1 MKTVRM
7 TVDARMHPV
16 GRIDAAR
23 VDATTEA
30 DIARHIAAD
39 TAEAARD
46 AGRYVRQVRRRL
58 GLTQVEFAEGV
69 LGISVDTFS
78 RWVDGRT
85 DVRVGVVLASRCGA
99 RFRDE
104 LISALVSEREK
115 AA

>member
-58 GLTQVEFAEGV
+58 GLTQVEFATRIEVPLETLRHWERGTRCPSGAECALLRV
-69 LGISVDTFS
+69 LE
-78 RWVDGRT
+78 RAPEAA
-85 DVRVGVVLASRCGA
+85 LA
-99 RFRDE
+99 
-104 LISALVSEREK
+104 ALR
-115 AA
+115 